1 MGSDGKAVID
11 DSPVNEYLYWIALSA
26 QAIRHEVVLT
36 NQIIASAEYLG
47 NAIHS
52 ALRGGASNGFTNSAA
67 NTRSGLTSVVS
78 VYPFLAADQ
87 VTSRLRDGAFENKQQ
102 RNDAIA
108 MLLVHELGHQLLG
121 LGHPFENDACV
132 MNPPQ
137 LLRFKEWLKKLNPDK
152 CDVGSSVDMRLGRL
166 TFRDLRK
173 R

>member
-1 MGSDGKAVID
+1 
-11 DSPVNEYLYWIALSA
+11 
-26 QAIRHEVVLT
+26 
-36 NQIIASAEYLG
+36 
-47 NAIHS
+47 
-52 ALRGGASNGFTNSAA
+52 
-67 NTRSGLTSVVS
+67 
-78 VYPFLAADQ
+78 
-87 VTSRLRDGAFENKQQ
+87 
-102 RNDAIA
+102 